1 MNEQVPHKKAALR
14 WLVLVILAVQKEVKS
29 IMQLFKLLIFKELSM
44 RKYLFYKE
52 RKK

>member
-1 MNEQVPHKKAALR
+1 MYKRVPRKKAALR
-14 WLVLVILAVQKEVKS
+14 WLVLVILAVQKDVGS
-29 IMQLFKLLIFKELSM
+29 VMRLFKLLIFKELSM